1 MGQNSARLDCEKMGE
16 MRRVKVNIPRSINL
30 SQDVLEMTDIHVF
43 GDARLIGTCAVAYV
57 VIRQQS
63 GTKQGLI
70 ASKSR
75 LSRS

>member
-16 MRRVKVNIPRSINL
+16 MRGVKVNIPRSINL

-43 GDARLIGTCAVAYV
+43 GDVKLIGTCAVAYV

>member
-1 MGQNSARLDCEKMGE
+1 MGQNSARLDREKMGE

-30 SQDVLEMTDIHVF
+30 SQDVSEMTDIHVF